1 MERFTFGI
9 KYGHKNNRGDEVA
22 WRLLWNGSEVSAAM
36 NRVDT
41 SFEKVLDGEKGDV
54 RAADNVFA
62 MDTDTVIDRSAN
74 AGVFIKRLEV
84 RVKKPR
90 AGLTL
95 VIR

>member
-1 MERFTFGI
+1 
-9 KYGHKNNRGDEVA
+9 
-22 WRLLWNGSEVSAAM
+22 M

-54 RAADNVFA
+54 LAADNVFA
-62 MDTDTVIDRSAN
+62 MDTDTVIDSSAN

-90 AGLTL
+90 AGLAL